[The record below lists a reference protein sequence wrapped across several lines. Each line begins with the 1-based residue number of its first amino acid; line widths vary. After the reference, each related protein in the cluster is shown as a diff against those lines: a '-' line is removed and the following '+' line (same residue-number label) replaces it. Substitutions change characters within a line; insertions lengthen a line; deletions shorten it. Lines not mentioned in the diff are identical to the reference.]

1 MNVIELLSRE
11 DSIKQQFGVKS
22 IGVFGSH
29 ARGEERVDS
38 DVDVLVEFVE
48 GAKTFDHFM
57 DLKFFLEDLFGRR
70 VDLVTT
76 DALRPQI
83 REGILKGVTYA

>member
-1 MNVIELLSRE
+1 MNVIELLKSRE

-57 DLKFFLEDLFGRR
+57 DLKFFLEDLFACRR
-70 VDLVTT
+70 DSQDTHYQ
-76 DALRPQI
+76 DH
-83 REGILKGVTYA
+83 